1 MLVLFYFRWVGS
13 SEEFNEYIASVKS
26 IADGIDGADFKG
38 VFVPT
43 SEWNAVLLYEATSFE
58 KALEAYRTYIQKHG
72 PHPKIPVS
80 KAELLYTF
88 KELGY
93 PQ

>member
-13 SEEFNEYIASVKS
+13 SDEFNECIARVKS
-26 IADGIDGADFKG
+26 IADEVDGIDFKG

-43 SEWNAVLLYEATSFE
+43 SEWNAVTLWEAPSFDS
-58 KALEAYRTYIQKHG
+58 ALEVYRTYIRKHG
-72 PHPKIPVS
+72 PHPKMTVS